1 MIAVQLPTLLCMHL
15 LFLRNNSGNNGWP
28 LFIGGKCFFHVV
40 LAENVKSALK
50 IQIPV
55 FLSLSKKHL
64 LWHEV

>member
-1 MIAVQLPTLLCMHL
+1 MDGLLGSL
-15 LFLRNNSGNNGWP
+15 T

-40 LAENVKSALK
+40 LAENVESALK

-55 FLSLSKKHL
+55 FLSLIKKHL